1 MLSRNGGSLAES
13 GSVGWVF
20 ERKGILNIPK
30 EQVAD
35 TEELMM
41 LAIDFGAEDFKDDE
55 DPIQIISAP
64 EKLTSLKQALEEN
77 GYNAEASIS
86 YIPKN
91 TTRVTGR
98 DAEKLLTLLNA
109 LEDMD
114 DVQEVFS
121 NFEMDDSEMEALL
134 SQLNQ

>member
-1 MLSRNGGSLAES
+1 M
-13 GSVGWVF
+13 
-20 ERKGILNIPK
+20 NIPK

-64 EKLTSLKQALEEN
+64 EKLTSLKQALQEN

-98 DAEKLLTLLNA
+98 DAEKVLTLLNA